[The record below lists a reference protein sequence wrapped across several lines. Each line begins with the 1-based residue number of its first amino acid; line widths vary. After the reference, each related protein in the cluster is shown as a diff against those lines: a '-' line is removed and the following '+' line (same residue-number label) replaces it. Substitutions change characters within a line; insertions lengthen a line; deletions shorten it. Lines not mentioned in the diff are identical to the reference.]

1 MLDSFRTNMRGIAL
15 FIVIIIAAIFA
26 LTGTGSLFV
35 SNTGA
40 EAALSVNNESVSA
53 LRVQQVLS
61 SEKQRILRQNE
72 GLDPAL
78 LDDELLRPQVIQQL
92 ISRKVIAQSAIDQ
105 GFGAS
110 SKAVSELILATPGFQ
125 ADGRFDQEVFQ
136 YMIRNQGFTSATFVE
151 TVKEDLLI
159 QQFIQGLTST
169 NFVTDTELANLASFT
184 EQERDYYYLTLP
196 MQPIIDGITVS
207 DQQVLDH
214 YEQTKLNYQTAVQV
228 SVESIELSAAQLAAQ
243 QSVTEQQI
251 QARFDQEAESIN
263 MADNLKAAHILV
275 TEPSAETLAEIQ
287 AKLDSGADF
296 AALAKEYSDDFA
308 SAETGGELGF
318 TTGDTFPEAFETALA
333 ALDVGQVSAPVET
346 SAGTHFI
353 KLLDRQKE
361 SFELAAESA
370 RIEQELLRE
379 AASDLLVEKLEM
391 LKELSF
397 NSETLAEVATDLGL
411 EAKISEPFSR
421 AGGSGVAAFPAV
433 VKAAF
438 SPEVLED
445 KYASEV
451 LDLGD
456 DRYVVIKLQEYFP
469 ARQRQLDEIRASV
482 EKNLRQTLAQQSIA
496 EQGSAL
502 LARVEAGESIEA
514 VAKSAGLEW
523 QAGQNVKRVDRS
535 VNEEVRMAVFQMDA
549 PADKPTIKAFSAANA
564 DYIIASLQSVTPGD
578 ASKLSADQRAN
589 LNFAVQST
597 NSSRDLEAYQASLL
611 AKAEI
616 KQ

>member
-1 MLDSFRTNMRGIAL
+1 MRGIAL
-15 FIVIIIAAIFA
+15 FIVIIIAGIFA

-35 SNTGA
+35 SGTGS
-40 EAALSVNNESVSA
+40 EAVLTVNNESVSA

-78 LDDELLRPQVIQQL
+78 LDDEIIRPQVIQQL
-92 ISRKVIAQSAIDQ
+92 ISRKVIAQSAVEQ

-125 ADGRFDQEVFQ
+125 ADGRFDQEVFR

-159 QQFIQGLTST
+159 QQFVQGLTST
-169 NFVTDTELANLASFT
+169 HFVTDAELANLASFT
-184 EQERDYYYLTLP
+184 EQQRDYYYLTLP
-196 MQPIIDGITVS
+196 MQPIFDTVEITE
-207 DQQVLDH
+207 QQILDH
-214 YEQTKLNYQTAVQV
+214 YQQTKLKYQTQEQV
-228 SVESIELSAAQLAAQ
+228 SVESIELSAAQLAAE
-243 QSVTEQQI
+243 QSVTKQQI

-263 MADNLKAAHILV
+263 MADSLQAAHILL
-275 TEPSAETLAEIQ
+275 TDPSAETLAEIQ
-287 AKLDSGADF
+287 AKLDSGSDF
-296 AALAKEYSDDFA
+296 AALAKEYSNDFA
-308 SAETGGELGF
+308 SADSGGDLGF
-318 TTGDTFPEAFETALA
+318 TTGETFPAAFEAALA
-333 ALDVGQVSAPVET
+333 ALEVGQVSAPVAT
-346 SAGTHFI
+346 DAGTHFI

-361 SFELAAESA
+361 SFELASESG

-397 NSETLAEVATDLGL
+397 NSETLAEVAADLNL
-411 EAKISEPFSR
+411 EANVSEPFSR
-421 AGGSGVAAFPAV
+421 AGGQGIAAFPAV

-456 DRYVVIKLQEYFP
+456 DRYVVIKLQQYLP
-469 ARQRQLDEIRASV
+469 SRQKQLDEVRAGV
-482 EKNLRQTLAQQSIA
+482 ETNLRQTIARQLLA
-496 EQGSAL
+496 EQGAAL
-502 LARVEAGESIEA
+502 LARLQAGESVEA
-514 VAKSAGLEW
+514 VAKSAGLQW
-523 QAGQNVKRVDRS
+523 QAGQKVKRGDRS
-535 VNEEVRMAVFQMDA
+535 VNEEVKMAVFQMEA
-549 PADKPTIKAFSAANA
+549 PADKPTIQSFSAANA
-564 DYIIASLQSVTPGD
+564 DYIIASLQAVTPGD
-578 ASKLSADQRAN
+578 LSQLSQEQKAN
-589 LNFAVQST
+589 LSFAVQST

-611 AKAEI
+611 AKADI
-616 KQ
+616 VQ

>member
-346 SAGTHFI
+346 SAGTHFV

>member
-1 MLDSFRTNMRGIAL
+1 
-15 FIVIIIAAIFA
+15 
-26 LTGTGSLFV
+26 
-35 SNTGA
+35 
-40 EAALSVNNESVSA
+40 
-53 LRVQQVLS
+53 
-61 SEKQRILRQNE
+61 
-72 GLDPAL
+72 
-78 LDDELLRPQVIQQL
+78 
-92 ISRKVIAQSAIDQ
+92 
-105 GFGAS
+105 AS

-397 NSETLAEVATDLGL
+397 NSETLAEIATDLGL
-411 EAKISEPFSR
+411 EANISEPFSR

>member
-214 YEQTKLNYQTAVQV
+214 YEQTKLNYQTAVQI

>member
-15 FIVIIIAAIFA
+15 FIVIIIAGIFA

-35 SNTGA
+35 SGTGS
-40 EAALSVNNESVSA
+40 EAVLTVNNESVSA

-78 LDDELLRPQVIQQL
+78 LDDEIIRPQVIQQL
-92 ISRKVIAQSAIDQ
+92 ISRKVIAQSAVEQ

-125 ADGRFDQEVFQ
+125 ADGRFDQEVFR

-159 QQFIQGLTST
+159 QQFVQGLTST
-169 NFVTDTELANLASFT
+169 HFVTDAELANLASFT
-184 EQERDYYYLTLP
+184 EQQRDYYYLTLP
-196 MQPIIDGITVS
+196 MQPIFDTVEITE
-207 DQQVLDH
+207 QQILDH
-214 YEQTKLNYQTAVQV
+214 YQQTKLKYQTQEQV
-228 SVESIELSAAQLAAQ
+228 SVESIELSAAQLAAE
-243 QSVTEQQI
+243 QSVTKQQI

-263 MADNLKAAHILV
+263 MADSLQAAHILL
-275 TEPSAETLAEIQ
+275 TDPSAETLAEIQ
-287 AKLDSGADF
+287 AKLDSGSDF

-308 SAETGGELGF
+308 SADSGGDLGF
-318 TTGDTFPEAFETALA
+318 TTGETVPAAFEAALTALE
-333 ALDVGQVSAPVET
+333 VGQVSAPVAT
-346 SAGTHFI
+346 DAGTHFI

-361 SFELAAESA
+361 SFELASESG

-397 NSETLAEVATDLGL
+397 NSETLAEVAADLNL
-411 EAKISEPFSR
+411 EANVSEPFSR
-421 AGGSGVAAFPAV
+421 AGGQGIAAFPAV

-456 DRYVVIKLQEYFP
+456 DRYVVIKLQQYLP
-469 ARQRQLDEIRASV
+469 SRQKQLDEVRAGV
-482 EKNLRQTLAQQSIA
+482 ETNLRQTIARQLLA
-496 EQGSAL
+496 EQGAAL
-502 LARVEAGESIEA
+502 LARVQAGESVEA
-514 VAKSAGLEW
+514 VAKSAGLQW
-523 QAGQNVKRVDRS
+523 QAGQKVKRGDRS
-535 VNEEVRMAVFQMDA
+535 VNEEVKMAVFQMEA
-549 PADKPTIKAFSAANA
+549 PADKPTIQGFSAANA
-564 DYIIASLQSVTPGD
+564 DYIIASLQAVTPGD
-578 ASKLSADQRAN
+578 LSQLSQEQKAN
-589 LNFAVQST
+589 LSFAVQST

-611 AKAEI
+611 AKADI
-616 KQ
+616 VQ

>member
-15 FIVIIIAAIFA
+15 FIVIIIAGIFA

-35 SNTGA
+35 SGTGS
-40 EAALSVNNESVSA
+40 EAVLTVNNESVSA

-78 LDDELLRPQVIQQL
+78 LDDEIIRPQVIQQL
-92 ISRKVIAQSAIDQ
+92 ISRKVIAQSAVEQ

-125 ADGRFDQEVFQ
+125 ADGRFDQEVFR

-159 QQFIQGLTST
+159 QQFVQGLTST
-169 NFVTDTELANLASFT
+169 HFVTDAELANLASFT
-184 EQERDYYYLTLP
+184 EQQRDYYYLTLP
-196 MQPIIDGITVS
+196 MQPIFDTVEITE
-207 DQQVLDH
+207 QQILDH
-214 YEQTKLNYQTAVQV
+214 YQQTKLKYQTQEQV
-228 SVESIELSAAQLAAQ
+228 SVESIELSAAQLAAE
-243 QSVTEQQI
+243 QSVTKQQI

-263 MADNLKAAHILV
+263 MADSLQAAHILL
-275 TEPSAETLAEIQ
+275 TDPSAETLAEIQ
-287 AKLDSGADF
+287 AKLDSGSDF
-296 AALAKEYSDDFA
+296 AALAKEYSNDFA
-308 SAETGGELGF
+308 SADSGGDLGF
-318 TTGDTFPEAFETALA
+318 TTGETFPAAFEAALA
-333 ALDVGQVSAPVET
+333 ALEVGQVSAPVAT
-346 SAGTHFI
+346 DAGTHFI

-361 SFELAAESA
+361 SFELASESG

-397 NSETLAEVATDLGL
+397 NSETLAEVAADLNL
-411 EAKISEPFSR
+411 EANVSEPFSR
-421 AGGSGVAAFPAV
+421 AGGQGIAAFPAV

-456 DRYVVIKLQEYFP
+456 DRYVVIKLQQYLP
-469 ARQRQLDEIRASV
+469 SRQKQLDEVRAGV
-482 EKNLRQTLAQQSIA
+482 ETNLRQTIARQLLA
-496 EQGSAL
+496 EQGAAL
-502 LARVEAGESIEA
+502 LARVQAGESVEA
-514 VAKSAGLEW
+514 VAKSAGLQW
-523 QAGQNVKRVDRS
+523 QAGQKVKRGDRS
-535 VNEEVRMAVFQMDA
+535 VNEEVKMAVFQMEA
-549 PADKPTIKAFSAANA
+549 PADKPTIQSFSAANA
-564 DYIIASLQSVTPGD
+564 DYIIASLQAVTPGD
-578 ASKLSADQRAN
+578 LSQLSQEQKAN
-589 LNFAVQST
+589 LSFAVQST

-611 AKAEI
+611 AKADI
-616 KQ
+616 VQ

>member
-296 AALAKEYSDDFA
+296 AAVAKEYSDDFA